1 MRNSFISILMFMVI
15 LFMGCE
21 QDEPKYII
29 GVSQCS
35 EDIWRDWQNAEMRM
49 EANFHE
55 GLNSVLLLLTT
66 ILNFRATR

>member
-1 MRNSFISILMFMVI
+1 MRNSFISILMFTAI
-15 LFMGCE
+15 LFMGCK
-21 QDEPKYII
+21 QAEPKYII

-55 GLNSVLLLLTT
+55 GV
-66 ILNFRATR
+66 